1 MDILQLIEEI
11 EEMIDNAGSVPL
23 TKKVMVD
30 ADEIT
35 EILNEMRQKLPD
47 VIREAKVITEDRSGI
62 LDDAK
67 KSAEQTRQ
75 AALNDADRIRNEAQQ
90 QMQRMINEHD
100 ITKNAE
106 NVSKDILA
114 KAEQNARN
122 VTLQATTYIDE
133 MFANTQD
140 RLKEMM
146 ASVEESRNEL
156 RRSK

>member
-11 EEMIDNAGSVPL
+11 EEMIDNAGNVPL

-30 ADEIT
+30 ADEIS

-47 VIREAKVITEDRSGI
+47 VIREAKVITEDRTSI
-62 LDDAK
+62 LDEAK

-75 AALNDADRIRNEAQQ
+75 AALNDADRIRSEAQQ

-100 ITKNAE
+100 VTKNAE
-106 NVSKDILA
+106 NLGKDILA

-122 VTLQATTYIDE
+122 VTLQATTYIDD
-133 MFANTQD
+133 MFASAQD
-140 RLKEMM
+140 RLREMLET
-146 ASVEESRNEL
+146 VEDSRNEL